1 MENKSLS
8 QREEI
13 LTRITKRLNN
23 EVQSGGSGVRSNQFS
38 SSGSFGNVATQL
50 VFFIENSMA
59 GIVDGVK
66 AVYSVVTLPM
76 DLGHELGK
84 PNEPLPDNTPI
95 HRIIDVV

>member
-1 MENKSLS
+1 
-8 QREEI
+8 
-13 LTRITKRLNN
+13 
-23 EVQSGGSGVRSNQFS
+23 
-38 SSGSFGNVATQL
+38 
-50 VFFIENSMA
+50 MA